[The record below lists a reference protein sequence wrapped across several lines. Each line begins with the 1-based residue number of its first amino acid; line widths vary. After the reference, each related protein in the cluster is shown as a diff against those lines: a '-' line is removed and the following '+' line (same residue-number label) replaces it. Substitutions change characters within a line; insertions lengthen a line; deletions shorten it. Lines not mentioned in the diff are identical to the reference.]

1 MSDVIILC
9 VMGIA
14 AIICIVGL
22 AVIHFQEKKMKTKP
36 TYYSAVGAWLHGK
49 R

>member
-9 VMGIA
+9 MIGVA
-14 AIICIVGL
+14 VIICIVGL
-22 AVIHFQEKKMKTKP
+22 SIIHFQEKKTKTKSA
-36 TYYSAVGAWLHGK
+36 YYSAVGEWLHGK